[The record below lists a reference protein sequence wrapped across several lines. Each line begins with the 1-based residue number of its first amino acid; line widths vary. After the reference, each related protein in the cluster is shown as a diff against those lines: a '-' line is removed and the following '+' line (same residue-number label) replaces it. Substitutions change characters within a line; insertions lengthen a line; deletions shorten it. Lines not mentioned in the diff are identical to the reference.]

1 VIAKSTKPERI
12 AEKVAAFDFELS
24 GEEAIDGPKPESSA
38 LNATANRRSEH
49 IELTL
54 GGHTIRLDPFVPQVM
69 IKMMKIFL
77 AGRCTTATH
86 RALVLGKR
94 I

>member
-1 VIAKSTKPERI
+1 MSAKSTKPERI
-12 AEKVAAFDFELS
+12 AEKVAAFDFERS
-24 GEEAIDGPKPESSA
+24 GEEAIDGPKPESISVECHSE
-38 LNATANRRSEH
+38 RRSEH

-77 AGRCTTATH
+77 AG
-86 RALVLGKR
+86 
-94 I
+94 